1 MSAWPTPPQLSE
13 SLDWTKLI
21 SCLKGLN
28 VQTYHEESL
37 AKDIQ
42 ALESRKF
49 TGAVADDSVTIN
61 EVEIDDSMYIT
72 VNANQSSMVSVLIA
86 LNNHMFKLFG
96 RGWMGWRNDSVVCI
110 YGHVVKF
117 SNLGI

>member
-28 VQTYHEESL
+28 VQTYHEVSL

-49 TGAVADDSVTIN
+49 TGAVADDSITII
-61 EVEIDDSMYIT
+61 EVEVDDSMYIT
-72 VNANQSSMVSVLIA
+72 VNAGQSNMVNTLVVFNKHRLE
-86 LNNHMFKLFG
+86 LLG

-110 YGHVVKF
+110 YGHVIKF